1 MRDETYNGENTKKM
15 SDETR
20 EEAIQKA
27 LSEDTYASVPED
39 EEIAVEEGQESLD
52 EHDNDS
58 TAETALD
65 DVSSDSENEEDEP
78 EEEDKGYYKNLF
90 DDEWAQV
97 LAAQQDVY

>member
-39 EEIAVEEGQESLD
+39 EEIAVE
-52 EHDNDS
+52 
-58 TAETALD
+58 
-65 DVSSDSENEEDEP
+65 
-78 EEEDKGYYKNLF
+78 
-90 DDEWAQV
+90 
-97 LAAQQDVY
+97 